1 MVGAVGIEP
10 TTFAKIIARVKSVYP
25 TLAQQTRVQGGSNR
39 SDAASSARRSGLHGS
54 KTSSSKALEIQ
65 SENVQQQP
73 KTNYRYPSG
82 CPLKLL
88 KRYVKD
94 RQPSQTISRVS
105 FQAWQLGTHLALQ
118 WSSQYPVASH
128 PVTLS
133 KSHVP
138 AVYLALAN
146 SLVLSFY
153 ALIEINKLCLINQAQ
168 NSDSPRL
175 HQLFS
180 LVSSAQEARE

>member
-1 MVGAVGIEP
+1 M
-10 TTFAKIIARVKSVYP
+10 
-25 TLAQQTRVQGGSNR
+25 
-39 SDAASSARRSGLHGS
+39 
-54 KTSSSKALEIQ
+54 SSSKALEIQ

-73 KTNYRYPSG
+73 KTNHRYPSG
-82 CPLKLL
+82 CPDLPLKLL

-105 FQAWQLGTHLALQ
+105 FLAWQLGTHLAVQ

-128 PVTLS
+128 PVALS

-138 AVYLALAN
+138 AVYLTLAN
-146 SLVLSFY
+146 SLVLSFL

-175 HQLFS
+175 QNFRLMKTLSRACRGANHIPHVL
-180 LVSSAQEARE
+180 LLHPRMR